1 MLFEHLTLMEAARY
15 LGVSRAKLSRLA
27 RDGLLRSRR
36 SPLDRRVKLFRID
49 DLDELLAHPRRERP
63 ATRRPSRAQKV

>member
-1 MLFEHLTLMEAARY
+1 MLFEHLTLLEAARY

-27 RDGLLRSRR
+27 RDGLVRTRR

-49 DLDELLAHPRRERP
+49 DLDDLLAGPRRQHP